1 MNIRIK
7 RADFDDLDRIFA
19 IEKET
24 FNDYW
29 SYESLYEDI
38 CRTPMSFYLAAVFDD
53 EVVGYIGMWHVLD
66 ESHIMNIAVDKR
78 YRNKG
83 IGTLLLSALIDYSR
97 EVGIKRM
104 TLEVRE
110 HNDAALRLYEK
121 HGFVK
126 DGIRKEYYRDTNEDA
141 VIMWKEL

>member
-1 MNIRIK
+1 
-7 RADFDDLDRIFA
+7 
-19 IEKET
+19 
-24 FNDYW
+24 
-29 SYESLYEDI
+29 
-38 CRTPMSFYLAAVFDD
+38 
-53 EVVGYIGMWHVLD
+53 
-66 ESHIMNIAVDKR
+66 VDKR

-83 IGTLLLSALIDYSR
+83 IGTLLLSALIDYSGQ
-97 EVGIKRM
+97 VGIKRM